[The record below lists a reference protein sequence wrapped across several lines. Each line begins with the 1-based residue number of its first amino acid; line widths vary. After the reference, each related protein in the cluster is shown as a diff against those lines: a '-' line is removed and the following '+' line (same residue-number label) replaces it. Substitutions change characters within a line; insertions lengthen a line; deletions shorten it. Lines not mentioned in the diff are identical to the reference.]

1 MKASTSSLSTT
12 VVVMHCCADTKY
24 LQHQSTA
31 WKLVW
36 TVFIRNC
43 EVGLRAELL
52 ELEAIS
58 LNCWK
63 IRNRGD
69 IVKRRERDAGIISS
83 NRLLQTSEPVVRKAT
98 IWPNRSQP
106 VPAAAAPLP
115 LPPSLPP
122 LRASSKRRC
131 QLLTLAGTRLRQRQ
145 LFGQFCQIWI

>member
-115 LPPSLPP
+115 LPPSLP
-122 LRASSKRRC
+122 C
-131 QLLTLAGTRLRQRQ
+131 VLRQNGAVS
-145 LFGQFCQIWI
+145 F